1 MNDYIITSSNNELS
15 YYNERDNP
23 VFGVELRLSQYNK
36 AEFERVMT
44 LLFSFD
50 NIKKLAHIIIDD
62 ATQMNWNS
70 YKELLEL
77 HERLQEYNPET
88 KIFVRERFNNYPLTQ
103 ALQAEKKAFF
113 IASKIADR
121 TKDPFEQALLLHD
134 YTSAKIYNKSND
146 NSDDINFIGAMT
158 TNSIVCM
165 GYAKIFQKICKYLG
179 IECEMIST
187 QEYFKPIIHCLNIL
201 RLDSEKY
208 NIHGHYICDPTWD
221 STLSCIGERS
231 YLYSAYPIQ
240 DLVSTNARHYNF
252 FSKNRD
258 TTIST
263 NGEYLSE
270 KLCASTSPIIP
281 LATFE
286 KALKSLYPHPEIVDK
301 NLDYTINEIAKQEVD
316 AENCFYTEY
325 CKNQE
330 MTR

>member
-1 MNDYIITSSNNELS
+1 MNDYIITSSDNGLS
-15 YYNERDNP
+15 YYNERDDS
-23 VFGVELRLSQYNK
+23 VFGIELRLSQYNK
-36 AEFERVMT
+36 AEFEKVMT

-62 ATQMNWNS
+62 ASQMNWNS
-70 YKELLEL
+70 YIELLDL
-77 HERLQEYNPET
+77 HEKIQEYNPET
-88 KIFVRERFNNYPLTQ
+88 EIFVRERFHKYPLNQ

-113 IASKIADR
+113 IASKIAAR

-134 YTSAKIYNKSND
+134 YTSAKIYNKSYD

-165 GYAKIFQKICKYLG
+165 GYAKIFQKIYKYLS
-179 IECEMIST
+179 IECEMICT
-187 QEYFKPIIHCLNIL
+187 QEYLKPIIHCLNIL

-240 DLVSTNARHYNF
+240 DLVSPKARHHEF
-252 FSKNRD
+252 FCASKSK
-258 TTIST
+258 IYT
-263 NGEYLSE
+263 NGEYLSQP
-270 KLCASTSPIIP
+270 LCSSSSPIIP
-281 LATFE
+281 LSTFE
-286 KALKSLYPHPEIVDK
+286 QALKSIYPHPQIVDK
-301 NLDYTINEIAKQEVD
+301 NLAYTINEIAKKEVG

-325 CKNQE
+325 SKNQE